1 VSARIES
8 AVPLVAPARVSLT
21 SALASSRIAGLDF
34 LRAVAVLLVIADHS
48 GLHKIGPLA
57 VFDGG
62 FGVEI
67 FFVLSGFLITT
78 LLYDD
83 FDRSGSVHLGTF
95 YRNRAARLLP
105 AFYAYLIVG
114 ALLLIG
120 LHRAVPWGA
129 VASSAF
135 YVINYYQAFTGADA
149 HYLSHCWS
157 LAVEE
162 QFYLLWPLL
171 LIFVLRRRIDV
182 VRGLAGFI
190 AAIWLLR
197 ALLATVFGASD
208 EYLYRALE
216 TRADQLAI
224 GCLLA
229 VMLRDPA
236 WRRRL
241 DAFAARGWIAIVII
255 VLMVASLTFLHGG
268 ITEKYA
274 FAYALE
280 PFLVALLIPLT
291 IVAASGGGVMA
302 RLLNLPLAVM
312 IGQVSYGI
320 YLFHPWIINPFRHVF
335 ERVTGSFGVSVILS
349 IAVLVAVAYAS
360 FKYFESPARR
370 RIRGDRKPASVN
382 G

>member
-1 VSARIES
+1 MSARID
-8 AVPLVAPARVSLT
+8 AVPAAAPMRVSLT
-21 SALASSRIAGLDF
+21 TALESPRIAGLDF

-48 GLHKIGPLA
+48 GLYRIGPLA

-67 FFVLSGFLITT
+67 FFVLSGFLITK
-78 LLYDD
+78 LLFDD
-83 FDRSGSVHLGTF
+83 HDRSGNIHLGTF

-114 ALLLIG
+114 LVLLVV

-135 YVINYYQAFTGADA
+135 YVINYYQAFTGAEA

-171 LIFVLRRRIDV
+171 LIVVLRRRIDL
-182 VRGLAGFI
+182 VRVLAGVI
-190 AAIWLLR
+190 VAVWLLR

-216 TRADQLAI
+216 TRADQLAM

-229 VMLRDPA
+229 VMLRDPR
-236 WRRRL
+236 WR
-241 DAFAARGWIAIVII
+241 ARIEAIASHGWVSI
-255 VLMVASLTFLHGG
+255 VLIAMMIASLTFLHGG
-268 ITEKYA
+268 VTEKYA
-274 FAYALE
+274 IAYALE
-280 PFLVALLIPLT
+280 PLLVAVLIPLT

-302 RLLNLPLAVM
+302 RVLNLPLAVM

-320 YLFHPWIINPFRHVF
+320 YLFHPWVVNPSRHAF
-335 ERVTGSFGVSVILS
+335 ERVTGSFGLSVILS
-349 IAVLVAVAYAS
+349 IAVLVAIAYVS
-360 FKYFESPARR
+360 FTYFESPVRR
-370 RIRGDRKPASVN
+370 RIRGDRKRAPAH